1 MPNVIIEVSHD
12 HVISQPDN
20 LLARVN
26 DTLWQSGNFKLQ
38 SDIKSRIYYPNHVLV
53 GLTDSGNEAY
63 EAFVMAHFY
72 LMPGRDDAT
81 IQSLA
86 QRIADAIKAHLQEFE
101 SEVPVGSLQICVNST
116 TLSANY
122 VKQYVEFK

>member
-1 MPNVIIEVSHD
+1 MPNVIIEVSHN
-12 HVISQPDN
+12 HIISQPGN

-26 DTLWQSGNFKLQ
+26 DALWQSGNFKLQ

-53 GLTDSGNEAY
+53 GLSDSGD

-101 SEVPVGSLQICVNST
+101 SEVPAGSLQICVNST
-116 TLSANY
+116 ILSTNY
-122 VKQYVEFK
+122 VKQII

>member
-1 MPNVIIEVSHD
+1 
-12 HVISQPDN
+12 
-20 LLARVN
+20 
-26 DTLWQSGNFKLQ
+26 
-38 SDIKSRIYYPNHVLV
+38 
-53 GLTDSGNEAY
+53 
-63 EAFVMAHFY
+63 MAHFY

-86 QRIADAIKAHLQEFE
+86 QRIADAIKAHLQEFK
-101 SEVPVGSLQICVNST
+101 SEVPAGNLQICVNST

>member
-12 HVISQPDN
+12 HLISQPDN

-38 SDIKSRIYYPNHVLV
+38 SDIKSRIYYPNHALV
-53 GLTDSGNEAY
+53 GLTDSGD

-86 QRIADAIKAHLQEFE
+86 QRIADAIKAHLQEFK
-101 SEVPVGSLQICVNST
+101 SEVPAGNLQICVNST

-122 VKQYVEFK
+122 VKQYVEYK